1 MEQTSGRCL
10 KQKVMLELFKK
21 GKTQTPVV
29 VKEKT
34 TITFITK
41 DYKKI
46 VFEDYDL
53 SINIVISDVT
63 LKGGVCKGKICY
75 KKVPQFGTVW
85 TDFHF
90 EFTNGYLNDFS
101 YECGSLVPYSSY
113 IYEVIE
119 ILKERKQLR

>member
-1 MEQTSGRCL
+1 
-10 KQKVMLELFKK
+10 MLELFKK
-21 GKTQTPVV
+21 GKTQKTETPVV

-46 VFEDYDL
+46 VFEDYNL
-53 SINIVISDVT
+53 SINVMIMDVT
-63 LKGGVCKGKICY
+63 LRGGVCKGKIQY
-75 KKVPQFGTVW
+75 EKVPQFGTVW
-85 TDFHF
+85 TNFHF

-101 YECGSLVPYSSY
+101 YECGSLVPYSGY

-119 ILKERKQLR
+119 TLKERNQLK